1 MQEGGSFLNID
12 LAVLFQQSVAFLIL
26 FLLLRRYLFRPLL
39 RIMSQRERE
48 IAEGLES
55 AAKAKEE
62 LARIDEERKR
72 LLTAAREEGREQV
85 RQAVHEGEEAR
96 ERMLREAREETRAL
110 RQRAQE
116 TVELER
122 EQAMVELRRSVVD
135 LALLAA
141 SRSVLGRLDAEQHRK
156 AVDDFVQSL
165 EQEH

>member
-26 FLLLRRYLFRPLL
+26 LLLLRRYLFGPLL
-39 RIMSQRERE
+39 GIMSQREQE

-62 LARIDEERKR
+62 LARMDEERGR
-72 LLTAAREEGREQV
+72 LLAAAREEGRQQV
-85 RQAVHEGEEAR
+85 QQAVREGEEAR

-116 TVELER
+116 AAELDR

-156 AVDDFVQSL
+156 AVDDFIESL
-165 EQEH
+165 EQEQ